1 MIPAARASAVTHL
14 GQAVSAGIHPVGG
27 LQLQL
32 ANLQH
37 ERVCSR
43 GEIKTTPSFPPV
55 TSKEDTSILFLLLN
69 HPLTDWLC
77 ILSLGARLSRTLG
90 VRSRLE

>member
-1 MIPAARASAVTHL
+1 MTSILKA
-14 GQAVSAGIHPVGG
+14 
-27 LQLQL
+27 
-32 ANLQH
+32 
-37 ERVCSR
+37 
-43 GEIKTTPSFPPV
+43 TPSYPPV

-77 ILSLGARLSRTLG
+77 ILSLGARLSCTLG